1 MLLINLL
8 VFQLLKNFWY
18 RDLLLRLRKINIL
31 LLTFLIFVFL
41 AGPTIFSLYRY
52 YEYVDKGI
60 ETEVAIVQPSIDPYN
75 EKFNGSGPDQLNKI
89 LRLSSTVIDSST
101 EYLIAPETA
110 LPDGI
115 WEDRIETDRSVQTLR
130 KYIGGFPNLNII
142 IGLTSFKEYNDST
155 KKTVTARKR
164 QRQ

>member
-1 MLLINLL
+1 M
-8 VFQLLKNFWY
+8 
-18 RDLLLRLRKINIL
+18 
-31 LLTFLIFVFL
+31 LLTFLVFVFL

-60 ETEVAIVQPSIDPYN
+60 ETEVAIVQPNIDPYN

-142 IGLTSFKEYNDST
+142 IGLTSFKDCLLYTSPSPRDRTRSRMPSS
-155 KKTVTARKR
+155 A
-164 QRQ
+164 